1 MSKES
6 VDPLET
12 LKLSGDN
19 ISRLRQCLD
28 EPHLI
33 ATGGNERKNN
43 LKVIDLTSNTVVFST
58 KNLPNDE
65 LDLEVPVW
73 DTDFSFISS
82 NIISTC
88 SRHGYVRVYDSKQQR
103 RPVLSYKNDKEQISY
118 VSMASYGDQIIVGAN
133 LGIVRAF
140 DRRNMKCPVHSYKG
154 FVGSVSSIA
163 IDTKG
168 KYFLAGCLDRY
179 IRVYDVESP
188 TALFQC
194 YVKSK
199 VNQVLLQDIKGE
211 SLDTV
216 DEEATLKERNRIEND
231 PEYEE
236 MFNSMQT
243 VV

>member
-1 MSKES
+1 MEIIQ
-6 VDPLET
+6 
-12 LKLSGDN
+12 LSGDH
-19 ISRLRQCLD
+19 ISRLRQCQD

-43 LKVIDLTSNTVVFST
+43 LKVIDLKTEKVVFST

-73 DTDFSFISS
+73 DTDFSFITS
-82 NIISTC
+82 NVLGTC
-88 SRHGYVRVYDSKQQR
+88 SRHGYVRVYDMKQQR
-103 RPVLSYKNDKEQISY
+103 RPVLNYKNDKEQISY
-118 VSMASYGDQIIVGAN
+118 VSMASHGDTILVGAN

-140 DRRNMKCPVHSYKG
+140 DRRSMKCPVHSYKG

-188 TALFQC
+188 SALFQC

-211 SLDTV
+211 TLDAI
-216 DEEATLKERNRIEND
+216 DEETRLKERNRIEND
-231 PEYEE
+231 PEYEAL
-236 MFNSMQT
+236 FNNMQT
-243 VV
+243 VE